1 MAPKNL
7 GSCLIARVA
16 HPRARSCHVAREEAV
31 ACSLLSWTEIL
42 TRAAAKLD
50 RSFKLDSA
58 GASLLAAPAAE
69 QSSSFLPCL
78 QPDPASQ
85 HLYPDVRTPAHL
97 CYCRSTMARPHFV
110 VSASLQ
116 PTAIAR
122 DIHLCLPANLSLLSF
137 KYLVYACFA

>member
-1 MAPKNL
+1 MAPKNP
-7 GSCLIARVA
+7 GSSLIARVA
-16 HPRARSCHVAREEAV
+16 HPRARSCRVAREDAV

-50 RSFKLDSA
+50 RVIKLDSA

-78 QPDPASQ
+78 QPDPASR
-85 HLYPDVRTPAHL
+85 HLYPDARTPARL
-97 CYCRSTMARPHFV
+97 CYCRSTMAWPHFV

-116 PTAIAR
+116 PAAIAR
-122 DIHLCLPANLSLLSF
+122 DIHLCLPAAMAKLQLISF
-137 KYLVYACFA
+137 IF